1 MTEESDFN
9 SERDVVLG
17 NALRDHLN
25 VSNDAAFIAA
35 VMERIRLESRES
47 SWDVLAGWAPL
58 GMAAAAVLALVSGLL
73 LGIALKQEADEPGVG
88 VGLAVTDNV
97 VTEWLSSPEP
107 ITNDLVLTA
116 VLTGDGLPQRGER

>member
-88 VGLAVTDNV
+88 MAATDNV

>member
-88 VGLAVTDNV
+88 MAATDNV
-97 VTEWLSSPEP
+97 VAELLSSPEP

>member
-1 MTEESDFN
+1 MTENTDFN

-25 VSNDAAFIAA
+25 VSNNAAFTAA
-35 VMERIRLESRES
+35 VMDRIRLESPET
-47 SWDVLAGWAPL
+47 SWEILAGWAPL

-73 LGIALKQEADEPGVG
+73 LGIALKQVPNEPG
-88 VGLAVTDNV
+88 LANADNV

-107 ITNDLVLTA
+107 ITNDLVLAA
-116 VLTGDGLPQRGER
+116 VLTGDGFPQRGER